1 MHREISHVDEA
12 FHPRSQA
19 GLYLLTGLIG
29 LLIALHLGW
38 SYVAGWINSGFGME
52 LPPLGEGVNLFGLRI
67 TIAFVAVLIGGMRV
81 VISTLE
87 GLAAGRVGA
96 DLALTIAIF
105 AAIYV
110 GEPLVAAEVI
120 FIGLF
125 GECLEAFTFDRT
137 QHAIRRLVEVCP
149 RWCLVLRDG
158 Q

>member
-1 MHREISHVDEA
+1 MHREISHADEA

-19 GLYLLTGLIG
+19 GLYLLTALIG

-38 SYVAGWINSGFGME
+38 SYLGSWVLSAFGVEM
-52 LPPLGEGVNLFGLRI
+52 PPLGEGMNVFGLRI
-67 TIAFVAVLIGGMRV
+67 TIAFLAVLIGGMRV

-110 GEPLVAAEVI
+110 REPLVAAEGI

-125 GECLEAFTFDRT
+125 GAC
-137 QHAIRRLVEVCP
+137 
-149 RWCLVLRDG
+149 
-158 Q
+158 